1 MNDKIRRKSIFD
13 KDQEMDMEEMESQ
26 MEIIGD
32 PLNFMN
38 NDNTIYF
45 GFYDKTSNIFYKFEE
60 SKSKKFTINR
70 KTRELEIKYLSNKHS
85 HSRILLYNLLDNAPI
100 LIRESKPSYIFN
112 DDNYDYDSEN
122 IIIHFSYSPIHRK
135 KRERYNDPSFYLMEN
150 YNLEN
155 NLLCFNCPYKTIFIP
170 KCSKYNLEQIYNQI
184 LYKDKREIFTD
195 NEIKILLFD
204 NYKNKVKE
212 LKERLIISLISMIYM
227 LLMLIFLKH

>member
-1 MNDKIRRKSIFD
+1 MTKLEENSILD
-13 KDQEMDMEEMESQ
+13 IDQEIDIEEMESQ

-45 GFYDKTSNIFYKFEE
+45 GFYDKTTNIFYKFEE

-100 LIRESKPSYIFN
+100 LIRESKPNYIFN
-112 DDNYDYDSEN
+112 DDNSDYDYDSEN
-122 IIIHFSYSPIHRK
+122 IILHFSYSPIHRK
-135 KRERYNDPSFYLMEN
+135 KKEHYNDPSSYLMEN

-155 NLLCFNCPYKTIFIP
+155 NLLCFNCPYK
-170 KCSKYNLEQIYNQI
+170 KNYLYSKML
-184 LYKDKREIFTD
+184 
-195 NEIKILLFD
+195 KI
-204 NYKNKVKE
+204 
-212 LKERLIISLISMIYM
+212 
-227 LLMLIFLKH
+227 

>member
-1 MNDKIRRKSIFD
+1 
-13 KDQEMDMEEMESQ
+13 
-26 MEIIGD
+26 
-32 PLNFMN
+32 
-38 NDNTIYF
+38 
-45 GFYDKTSNIFYKFEE
+45 
-60 SKSKKFTINR
+60 
-70 KTRELEIKYLSNKHS
+70 
-85 HSRILLYNLLDNAPI
+85 
-100 LIRESKPSYIFN
+100 
-112 DDNYDYDSEN
+112 
-122 IIIHFSYSPIHRK
+122 
-135 KRERYNDPSFYLMEN
+135 MEN